1 MIRPTNMTSR
11 TFRNLHSYLT
21 TPFHAFLKIDG
32 HPSLPLTLRANS
44 SETVIQTHGKTF
56 GSVEHLFHHYNKY
69 LAGSA
74 LLRATYLANGCQ
86 RLLQYLVFEEGP
98 YTRLSIAQTLELS
111 PAEWAEMPPL
121 SPIETVATATPVEN
135 TIVFE
140 TVRPAGPQRRAEGTT
155 RSQHLATLHRR
166 CDAIER
172 GITEMRQEDASLL
185 RHLDALETRIRSL
198 DEATLTLNNITAH
211 LQARVLRNHRRI

>member
-1 MIRPTNMTSR
+1 MTTR

-21 TPFHAFLKIDG
+21 TPFRAFLQIDG
-32 HPSLPLTLRANS
+32 HPSLPLTLRAES
-44 SETVIQTHGKTF
+44 SETVIQTNGKTF

-74 LLRATYLANGCQ
+74 LDRATYLANGCH

-111 PAEWAEMPPL
+111 PDEWAEMPPL
-121 SPIETVATATPVEN
+121 APIETVAVATPVEN
-135 TIVFE
+135 TID
-140 TVRPAGPQRRAEGTT
+140 TVPPALLRRLLERPVERQVERQTRRQR
-155 RSQHLATLHRR
+155 LDDLHRR
-166 CDAIER
+166 TDAIEQ
-172 GITEMRQEDASLL
+172 GLNEMRQGNASLL

-211 LQARVLRNHRRI
+211 LQARVVRNHRRV